1 MARTTPTL
9 FPAMVRQLADLGVRL
24 RLARLRRQYSGATL
38 AARAGIT
45 RVTLS
50 RIEKGDPGTNLGGYA
65 SVLRVLGLH
74 ADLDALA
81 RDDALGHKLQ
91 DLNLPERRVAPR
103 RRPPENLPPS
113 QATNPGAVK
122 KNSHER

>member
-1 MARTTPTL
+1 
-9 FPAMVRQLADLGVRL
+9 MVRQLADLGVRL
-24 RLARLRRQYSGATL
+24 RLARLRRQYSAATL

-50 RIEKGDPGTNLGGYA
+50 RIEKGDPGTNLGAYA
-65 SVLRVLGLH
+65 SVLRVLGLQ

-103 RRPPENLPPS
+103 RRPPGNPPAG
-113 QATNPGAVK
+113 QAADSGAAK
-122 KNSHER
+122 RNSRER